1 MEKQLYWNRKYGD
14 RSKKLSVEEYLNKVE
29 PYSKCIMNN
38 LKKSNSWKY
47 QLTIA
52 SNFMSFTDKGES
64 MQCIQKVIT

>member
-1 MEKQLYWNRKYGD
+1 
-14 RSKKLSVEEYLNKVE
+14 
-29 PYSKCIMNN
+29 MNN
-38 LKKSNSWKY
+38 LKKSNTWKY